1 LGGQSGRAK
10 SSTPSGQFISEA
22 EMLPQIQ
29 GKKNLM
35 DHSRAAVG
43 LPLADVAFDQKKG
56 SWKSLKSASVPSI
69 LLPKGEPP
77 Q

>member
-56 SWKSLKSASVPSI
+56 S
-69 LLPKGEPP
+69 
-77 Q
+77 